1 MEEIMKFD
9 VALVKDGGEY
19 WVAYNVIEYD
29 YATLDIGE
37 QYVRVSN
44 IAAKEIKAAL
54 EVGFLV
60 LLPKHLGREVGVM
73 DIIIHKVDRL
83 TAAKE
88 EAKFVIR
95 KTLDACLETIS
106 IIDIYAFT
114 AIFSKFAS
122 RGIFITDEN
131 VEKVK
136 ELYTIDKEALKDR
149 DDAYVD
155 IIMAN
160 SQEDLNDLQVLVDS
174 QDKMK
179 RVYEM
184 YHEVKDTEKKIDN
197 AETLEEIEKIR
208 ELFFH
213 KKMFPSL

>member
-1 MEEIMKFD
+1 MKFD
-9 VALVKDGGEY
+9 IALVKDGGEY
-19 WVAYNVIEYD
+19 WIAQDVIEYD
-29 YATLDIGE
+29 FVTLDIGE

-60 LLPKHLGREVGVM
+60 LLPKNLGREIGVM
-73 DIIIHKVDRL
+73 DIIVHKVDRL

-88 EAKFVIR
+88 EAKFVVR
-95 KTLDACLETIS
+95 RTLDACLETLA
-106 IIDIYAFT
+106 IIDIYAYT

-160 SQEDLNDLQVLVDS
+160 SQEDLEDLQVLVDS

-184 YHEVKDTEKKIDN
+184 YREVKDTEKKIDN
-197 AETLEEIEKIR
+197 AETLEEINKIR
-208 ELFFH
+208 ELFFQ
-213 KKMFPSL
+213 KRMFPSY

>member
-1 MEEIMKFD
+1 MKFD

-19 WVAYNVIEYD
+19 WIAQDVIEYD
-29 YATLDIGE
+29 FVTLDIGE
-37 QYVRVSN
+37 QYVRISN

-60 LLPKHLGREVGVM
+60 LIPKNLGREVGVM

-88 EAKFVIR
+88 EAKFVVR
-95 KTLDACLETIS
+95 RTLDACLEALS
-106 IIDIYAFT
+106 IIDIYSFT
-114 AIFSKFAS
+114 AIFSKFAA

-160 SQEDLNDLQVLVDS
+160 SQEDLDDLQVLVDS

-184 YHEVKDTEKKIDN
+184 YREVKDTEKKIDN

-208 ELFFH
+208 ELFFQ
-213 KKMFPSL
+213 KKKFPTY

>member
-1 MEEIMKFD
+1 MKFD

-19 WVAYNVIEYD
+19 WVANNVIDYD
-29 YATLDIGE
+29 NVTLDIGE

-44 IAAKEIKAAL
+44 EAAKEIRAAL
-54 EVGFLV
+54 EAGFLV
-60 LLPKHLGREVGVM
+60 LLPKNLPHEIGVL
-73 DIIIHKVDRL
+73 DVTIHKVDRL
-83 TAAKE
+83 TGEKERAKYL
-88 EAKFVIR
+88 VR
-95 KTLDACLETIS
+95 RTLDACLETIS
-106 IIDIYAFT
+106 IVDIYAFT

-131 VEKVK
+131 TEKVR
-136 ELYTIDKEALKDR
+136 ELYTIDRESIKDR

-160 SQEDLNDLQVLVDS
+160 SQEDLEDLQVLVDC

-184 YHEVKDTEKKIDN
+184 YREVKDTEKNIDN
-197 AETLEEIEKIR
+197 AETLDEVYKIKDV
-208 ELFFH
+208 FFH
-213 KKMFPSL
+213 KRMFPGY

>member
-1 MEEIMKFD
+1 MKFD

-19 WVAYNVIEYD
+19 WIAQDVIEYD
-29 YATLDIGE
+29 FVTLDIGE

-60 LLPKHLGREVGVM
+60 LLPKNLGREVGVM
-73 DIIIHKVDRL
+73 DIIVHKVDRL

-88 EAKFVIR
+88 EAKFVVR
-95 KTLDACLETIS
+95 RTLDACLEALS
-106 IIDIYAFT
+106 IIDIYSFT
-114 AIFSKFAS
+114 AIFSKFAA

-160 SQEDLNDLQVLVDS
+160 SQEDLEDLQVLVDS

-184 YHEVKDTEKKIDN
+184 YREVKDTEKKIDN
-197 AETLEEIEKIR
+197 AETLEEIGKIR
-208 ELFFH
+208 ELFFQ
-213 KKMFPSL
+213 KKNFPTY

>member
-1 MEEIMKFD
+1 MKFD
-9 VALVKDGGEY
+9 VATVKDGGEY
-19 WVAYNVIEYD
+19 WVAQDVIEYD
-29 YATLDIGE
+29 FVTLDIGE

-60 LLPKHLGREVGVM
+60 LLPKNLGREIGVM

-83 TAAKE
+83 TAEKEIAKSN
-88 EAKFVIR
+88 IR
-95 KTLDACLETIS
+95 RTLDACLETLS
-106 IIDIYAFT
+106 IIDIYAYT

-160 SQEDLNDLQVLVDS
+160 SQEDLEDLQVLVDS

-184 YHEVKDTEKKIDN
+184 YREVKDTEKKIDN
-197 AETLEEIEKIR
+197 AETLEEIAKIK
-208 ELFFH
+208 ELFFQ
-213 KKMFPSL
+213 KRMFPTY

>member
-1 MEEIMKFD
+1 MKFD

-19 WVAYNVIEYD
+19 WVAQDVIEYD
-29 YATLDIGE
+29 FVTLDIGE

-60 LLPKHLGREVGVM
+60 LLPKNLGREVGVM
-73 DIIIHKVDRL
+73 DIIVHKVDRL

-88 EAKFVIR
+88 EAKFVVR
-95 KTLDACLETIS
+95 RTLDACLEALS
-106 IIDIYAFT
+106 IIDIYSFT
-114 AIFSKFAS
+114 AIFSKFAA

-160 SQEDLNDLQVLVDS
+160 SQEDLEDLQVLVDS

-184 YHEVKDTEKKIDN
+184 YREVKDTEKKIDN
-197 AETLEEIEKIR
+197 AETLEEIGKIR

-213 KKMFPSL
+213 KKMFPTY

>member
-1 MEEIMKFD
+1 MMKFD
-9 VALVKDGGEY
+9 VALVRDGGEY

-29 YATLDIGE
+29 YVTLDIGE

-60 LLPKHLGREVGVM
+60 LLPKNLGREIGMLDV
-73 DIIIHKVDRL
+73 IIHKVDRL

-88 EAKFVIR
+88 EAKFVVR

-114 AIFSKFAS
+114 AIFSKFAA

-155 IIMAN
+155 IIMSN
-160 SQEDLNDLQVLVDS
+160 SQEDLDDLQVLVDS

-184 YHEVKDTEKKIDN
+184 YREVKDTEKKIDN
-197 AETLEEIEKIR
+197 AETQEEIKKIR

-213 KKMFPSL
+213 KKMFPTY

>member
-1 MEEIMKFD
+1 MKFD

-19 WVAYNVIEYD
+19 WIAQDVIEYD
-29 YATLDIGE
+29 FVTLDIGE

-60 LLPKHLGREVGVM
+60 LLPKNLGREVGVM
-73 DIIIHKVDRL
+73 DIIVHKVDRL

-88 EAKFVIR
+88 EAKFVVR
-95 KTLDACLETIS
+95 RTLDACLEALS
-106 IIDIYAFT
+106 IIDIYSFT
-114 AIFSKFAS
+114 AIFSKFAA

-160 SQEDLNDLQVLVDS
+160 SQEDLDDLQVLVDS

-184 YHEVKDTEKKIDN
+184 YREVKDTEKKIDN

-208 ELFFH
+208 ELFFQ
-213 KKMFPSL
+213 KKKFPTY

>member
-1 MEEIMKFD
+1 MKFD

-19 WVAYNVIEYD
+19 WIAQDVIEYD
-29 YATLDIGE
+29 FVTLDIGE
-37 QYVRVSN
+37 QYVRISN

-60 LLPKHLGREVGVM
+60 LIPKNLGREVGVM
-73 DIIIHKVDRL
+73 DIIVHKVDRL

-88 EAKFVIR
+88 EAKFVVR
-95 KTLDACLETIS
+95 RTLDACLEALS
-106 IIDIYAFT
+106 IIDIYSFT
-114 AIFSKFAS
+114 AIFSKFAA

-160 SQEDLNDLQVLVDS
+160 SQEDLDDLQVLVDS

-184 YHEVKDTEKKIDN
+184 YREVKDTEKKIDN

-213 KKMFPSL
+213 KKKFPTY

>member
-1 MEEIMKFD
+1 MKFD

-19 WVAYNVIEYD
+19 WIAQDVIEYD
-29 YATLDIGE
+29 FVTLDIGE
-37 QYVRVSN
+37 QYVRISN

-60 LLPKHLGREVGVM
+60 LIPKNLGREVGVM
-73 DIIIHKVDRL
+73 DIIVHKVDRL

-88 EAKFVIR
+88 EAKFVVR
-95 KTLDACLETIS
+95 RTLDACLEALS
-106 IIDIYAFT
+106 IIDIYSFT
-114 AIFSKFAS
+114 AIFSKFAA

-160 SQEDLNDLQVLVDS
+160 SQEDLEDLQVLVDS

-184 YHEVKDTEKKIDN
+184 YREVKDTEKKIDN

-213 KKMFPSL
+213 KKKFPTY

>member
-1 MEEIMKFD
+1 MNFE
-9 VALVKDGGEY
+9 VAFVKDGGTH
-19 WVAYNVIEYD
+19 WVATNVINYD
-29 YATLDIGE
+29 TAFLDVGE
-37 QYVRVSN
+37 QYVRISN
-44 IAAKEIKAAL
+44 EAAKEIKAAL
-54 EVGFLV
+54 EAGFLV
-60 LLPKHLGREVGVM
+60 MLPKNLGREIRVLDV
-73 DIIIHKVDRL
+73 IIHKVDRL
-83 TAAKE
+83 AAAKQ
-88 EAKFVIR
+88 EAKYLVLNTF
-95 KTLDACLETIS
+95 DACLEALS
-106 IIDIYAFT
+106 IIDIYSFT
-114 AIFSKFAS
+114 AIFSKFAA

-160 SQEDLNDLQVLVDS
+160 SQEDLDDLQVLVDS

-184 YHEVKDTEKKIDN
+184 YREVKDTEKKIDN
-197 AETLEEIEKIR
+197 AETLEEIGKIR

-213 KKMFPSL
+213 KKKFPTY

>member
-1 MEEIMKFD
+1 MKFD
-9 VALVKDGGEY
+9 VALVRDGGEY

-29 YATLDIGE
+29 YVTLDIGE

-60 LLPKHLGREVGVM
+60 LLPKNLGREIGMLDV
-73 DIIIHKVDRL
+73 IIHKVDRL

-88 EAKFVIR
+88 EAKFVVR

-114 AIFSKFAS
+114 AIFSKFAA

-136 ELYTIDKEALKDR
+136 ELYSIDKEQLKDR

-160 SQEDLNDLQVLVDS
+160 SQQDLEDLQTLVDA

-179 RVYEM
+179 RVYEI
-184 YHEVKDTEKKIDN
+184 YNEVKEAQRKIDN
-197 AETLEEIEKIR
+197 AETLEEVTKIKELYFEKR
-208 ELFFH
+208 
-213 KKMFPSL
+213 MFPSL

>member
-1 MEEIMKFD
+1 MKFD

-19 WVAYNVIEYD
+19 WIAQDVIEYD
-29 YATLDIGE
+29 FVTLDIGE
-37 QYVRVSN
+37 QYVRISN

-60 LLPKHLGREVGVM
+60 LLPKNLGREVGVM
-73 DIIIHKVDRL
+73 DIIVHKVDRL

-88 EAKFVIR
+88 EAKFVVR
-95 KTLDACLETIS
+95 RTLDACLEALS
-106 IIDIYAFT
+106 IIDIYSFT
-114 AIFSKFAS
+114 AIFSKFAA

-160 SQEDLNDLQVLVDS
+160 SQEDLEDLQVLVDS

-184 YHEVKDTEKKIDN
+184 YREVKDTEKKIDN
-197 AETLEEIEKIR
+197 AETLEEIGKIR

-213 KKMFPSL
+213 KKMFPTY

>member
-1 MEEIMKFD
+1 MKFD
-9 VALVKDGGEY
+9 IALVKDGGEY
-19 WVAYNVIEYD
+19 WVAQDVIEYD
-29 YATLDIGE
+29 FVTLDIGE

-60 LLPKHLGREVGVM
+60 LLPKNLGREIGVM
-73 DIIIHKVDRL
+73 DIIVHKVDRL

-88 EAKFVIR
+88 EAKFVVR
-95 KTLDACLETIS
+95 RTLDACLETLS
-106 IIDIYAFT
+106 IIDIYAYT
-114 AIFSKFAS
+114 AIFSKFAA

-160 SQEDLNDLQVLVDS
+160 SQEDLEDLQVLVDS

-184 YHEVKDTEKKIDN
+184 YREVKDTEKKIDN
-197 AETLEEIEKIR
+197 AETLEEITKIK
-208 ELFFH
+208 ELFFQ
-213 KKMFPSL
+213 KRMFPTY

>member
-1 MEEIMKFD
+1 MKFD

-19 WVAYNVIEYD
+19 WIAQDVIEYD
-29 YATLDIGE
+29 FVTLDIGE
-37 QYVRVSN
+37 QYVRISN

-60 LLPKHLGREVGVM
+60 LLPKNLGREVGVM
-73 DIIIHKVDRL
+73 DIIVHKVDRL

-88 EAKFVIR
+88 EAKFVVR
-95 KTLDACLETIS
+95 RTLDACLEALS
-106 IIDIYAFT
+106 IIDIYSFT
-114 AIFSKFAS
+114 AIFSKFAA

-160 SQEDLNDLQVLVDS
+160 SQEDLEDLQVLVDS

-184 YHEVKDTEKKIDN
+184 YREVKDTEKKIDN

-213 KKMFPSL
+213 KKMFPTY

>member
-1 MEEIMKFD
+1 MKFD
-9 VALVKDGGEY
+9 IALVKDGGEY
-19 WVAYNVIEYD
+19 WVAQDVIEYD
-29 YATLDIGE
+29 FVTLDIGE

-60 LLPKHLGREVGVM
+60 LLPKNLGREIGVM
-73 DIIIHKVDRL
+73 DIIVHKVDRL

-88 EAKFVIR
+88 EAKFVVR
-95 KTLDACLETIS
+95 RTLDACLETLS
-106 IIDIYAFT
+106 IIDIYAYT
-114 AIFSKFAS
+114 AIFSKFAA

-160 SQEDLNDLQVLVDS
+160 SQEDLEDLQVLVDS

-184 YHEVKDTEKKIDN
+184 YREVKDTEKKIDN
-197 AETLEEIEKIR
+197 AETLEEIAKIK
-208 ELFFH
+208 ELFFQ
-213 KKMFPSL
+213 KRMFPTY

>member
-1 MEEIMKFD
+1 MKFD

-19 WVAYNVIEYD
+19 WIAQDVIEYD
-29 YATLDIGE
+29 FVTLDIGE

-60 LLPKHLGREVGVM
+60 LIPKNLGREVGVM
-73 DIIIHKVDRL
+73 DIIVHKVDRL

-88 EAKFVIR
+88 ESKFVIR
-95 KTLDACLETIS
+95 RTLDACLETLS
-106 IIDIYAFT
+106 IIDVYAFT
-114 AIFSKFAS
+114 SIFSKFAS

-160 SQEDLNDLQVLVDS
+160 SQEDLDDLQVLVDS

-184 YHEVKDTEKKIDN
+184 YREVKDTEKKIDN

-213 KKMFPSL
+213 KKMFPTF

>member
-1 MEEIMKFD
+1 MMKFD
-9 VALVKDGGEY
+9 VALVRDGGEY

-29 YATLDIGE
+29 YVTLDIGE

-60 LLPKHLGREVGVM
+60 LLPKNLGREIGMLDV
-73 DIIIHKVDRL
+73 IIHKVDRL

-88 EAKFVIR
+88 EAKFVVR

-114 AIFSKFAS
+114 AIFSKFAA

-155 IIMAN
+155 IIMSN
-160 SQEDLNDLQVLVDS
+160 SQEDLDDLQVLVDS

-184 YHEVKDTEKKIDN
+184 YREVKDTEKKIDN
-197 AETLEEIEKIR
+197 AETQEEINKIR

-213 KKMFPSL
+213 KKMFPTY

>member
-1 MEEIMKFD
+1 MKFD

-19 WVAYNVIEYD
+19 WIAQDVIEYD
-29 YATLDIGE
+29 FVTLDIGE

-60 LLPKHLGREVGVM
+60 LLPKNLGREVGVM
-73 DIIIHKVDRL
+73 DIIVHKVDRL

-88 EAKFVIR
+88 EAKFVVR
-95 KTLDACLETIS
+95 RTLDACLEALS
-106 IIDIYAFT
+106 IIDIYSFT
-114 AIFSKFAS
+114 AIFSKFAA

-160 SQEDLNDLQVLVDS
+160 SQEDLDDLQVLVDS

-184 YHEVKDTEKKIDN
+184 YREVKDTEKKIDN
-197 AETLEEIEKIR
+197 AETLEEIGKIR

-213 KKMFPSL
+213 KKMFPTY